1 MNEQNPSHEYDN
13 YIISVANKLT
23 DEFTEEILIP
33 EKSGVYFSKFDIM
46 AIANEIGAS
55 INMAEWKKM
64 FGQLFKHVDNEE
76 DLLNLLGLLE
86 RFIQQKRSNY
96 LRFQENYKH
105 AEEATAPLIA
115 KTDAAL
121 ERIAKAK
128 RV

>member
-13 YIISVANKLT
+13 YVISVANKLA
-23 DEFTEEILIP
+23 DEFEEEILPP

-46 AIANEIGAS
+46 AIAKEMGAAV
-55 INMAEWKKM
+55 NMAEWKKM
-64 FGQLFKHVDNEE
+64 FGQLFKHIDNEE
-76 DLLNLLGLLE
+76 DLVAFLNLLE
-86 RFIQQKRSNY
+86 RFIQQKRANY

-105 AEEATAPLIA
+105 AEEATGPLIT

-128 RV
+128 RI